1 MSLYLKYDT
10 YIIYTQLVVDMWGV
24 PNIKLCDFLSRLSFF
39 NIFRTKLQHR
49 RSCHGP
55 FATLIIGPT
64 GKGYRIAC
72 WTQVSLVWPWL
83 SQTPTRD
90 WNDEGRGIVAVRGSP
105 LTCVMNLLARFSR
118 AQRRICSM
126 AAGYRETLGLSC
138 KLNDWNTNIPTGT
151 LPLGRHASV
160 MCGWTSDGSPQN

>member
-1 MSLYLKYDT
+1 MGGSKHQT
-10 YIIYTQLVVDMWGV
+10 VR
-24 PNIKLCDFLSRLSFF
+24 FSFSSF
-39 NIFRTKLQHR
+39 VLNIFRTKLQHR